1 MSEQICQVCKEI
13 FDGNTQTIEL
23 SDAKSKIHITGHISC
38 TDDLFNKIKSLKEY
52 KKMSPSQILKEI
64 NLTI

>member
-1 MSEQICQVCKEI
+1 MSEHLCQVCKEI

-23 SDAKSKIHITGHISC
+23 SDDKNKIHITGHIGC
-38 TDDLFNKIKSLKEY
+38 TDEIFNKIKGLKDY
-52 KKMSPSQILKEI
+52 KKLSPSKILKEI

>member
-1 MSEQICQVCKEI
+1 VPEQICQVCKEI

-23 SDAKSKIHITGHISC
+23 SDSKSKIHISGHISC
-38 TDDLFNKIKSLKEY
+38 TDEIFDQIKSLKEY

-64 NLTI
+64 NLII